1 MAVEP
6 PVPDIH
12 ANLGPSENTINK
24 SFIINQLSSLMAP
37 EVLNIIQTK
46 YGIII
51 DSNIEQNN
59 KTVIVSIE
67 EVRYK
72 YLKSDQIPDSVEQ
85 LLLTSIHIRG
95 HMDVIMILRV

>member
-1 MAVEP
+1 
-6 PVPDIH
+6 
-12 ANLGPSENTINK
+12 
-24 SFIINQLSSLMAP
+24 MAP
-37 EVLNIIQTK
+37 EVLDIIQTK
-46 YGIII
+46 YGIMI